1 MLSDIEIA
9 HSVTPLPILDIARE
23 AGVDEKY
30 LVPYGFDKAKV
41 DYSADD
47 VYKEEAYQAYLG
59 LTHCF

>member
-1 MLSDIEIA
+1 MYKRQ
-9 HSVTPLPILDIARE
+9 SV
-23 AGVDEKY
+23 
-30 LVPYGFDKAKV
+30 YGGTGWYKAKV

>member
-1 MLSDIEIA
+1 MTDIEIA
-9 HSVTPLPILDIARE
+9 QSSTMQHIRDIAKVANVE
-23 AGVDEKY
+23 EKY
-30 LVPYGFDKAKV
+30 LEQYGKYKAKV